1 LNPTYNAMALRKQW
15 SDEHIFEE
23 GPTLGHCDRCGRR
36 RSYPDHVTRD
46 EDKAAVK
53 RWRDRFAALH
63 G

>member
-1 LNPTYNAMALRKQW
+1 MALRKQW
-15 SDEHIFEE
+15 SDEHMFEE